1 MCQCRELYILAVMRL
16 RKIKLAGFKS
26 FADPAAI
33 LVSDSL
39 VGIVG
44 PNGCGK
50 SNIIDAVTWVM
61 GESSAKRLRG
71 DALTDVIFNGSSAR
85 QPVGQASVELIFDN
99 ADGKLGGQY
108 ASYSEIAIKRQIDR
122 EADSVY
128 YLNGARCRRKDIQDI
143 FLGTGLGPRS
153 YSIIEQGVISR
164 LIEAK
169 PEELRAFLEEAAG
182 ISKFRERRRETERR
196 IGRARDNMARVT
208 DLRDELGRQLE
219 HLQRQARAAE
229 RYQKLKGE
237 ERRLKAE
244 LLALNWKGLS
254 GQAQAEAEQVR
265 GQENRVEEAV
275 AVLRRIEGEMETLRD
290 QHASATES
298 LNQAQS
304 KFYQIGGEIS
314 QLEQRISHNEE
325 RAKDLRAEI
334 DKGRETERE
343 SQRQLEGDKKKL
355 SGLLDEARLLE
366 PQLKGSEERS
376 DAAHEALGQAEG
388 AMQGWQHEWDALN
401 QALADADRQIEGD
414 GARLEAIETGL
425 DDLEQRRRK
434 LRQEAQGLDLKG
446 LKSQLDQLAASE
458 SELANL
464 LGEERDEQRR
474 TQDSLQQFR
483 GELALINSQVGELRG
498 DYQKNENKIASLE
511 ALQYGDAV
519 HCQEALRQWLSALGL
534 EQAPRLIESVE
545 VEAGWEAAFEM
556 VAGRHLQNIGV
567 SDLAKV
573 GDAAASLEAGRAGAL
588 LDQAGAL
595 EYALKPYPRLVDK
608 VRASFSLEAALG
620 RVYVAEDLAQ
630 ARKICE
636 ELDENESVATRDG
649 VWMNNYWIS
658 IDRPGEETAGML
670 SREQELSRLKRQQV
684 KLAED
689 IKALEDSAAEKDG
702 LISGAEQKLRGLQG
716 QLNERQELSTSTQA
730 RHTEFKTR
738 FEQAEGRSGQIEK
751 ELRELEL
758 QEQEHREETKT
769 LKGRLGRDRDER
781 EQLRRQRQTLEGL
794 RAERQQVLDE
804 ARDQWQ
810 SAHKRS
816 HEIALRLEAFRSQ
829 RAALEQAIERSEA
842 QVSGFRERG
851 RELEARVA
859 SQAAPL
865 RELQQALDAKLEDKL
880 SAESELSTARDNL
893 QRQATQLREKEQ
905 ERNEGDQ
912 AAQARRD
919 QLEAA
924 KVDSRD
930 TQVKLQLV
938 KEQLEAGGQSPQA
951 LLEDLDDAA
960 TETAWQESI
969 DSLERKIQRLGAIN
983 LAAIGEYE
991 QLSER
996 KTYLDSQHEDLS
1008 TALETLEGAMRK
1020 IDKETRT
1027 RFKETFDRLNDNL
1040 KENFPLLFGGGH
1052 ACLEMTEQDL
1062 LETGVTVM
1070 ARPPGKKNSNIH
1082 LLSGGEKALTAVALV
1097 FSIFQLNPAP
1107 FCILDEVDAPLDD
1120 NNVSRFIEL
1129 VKRMSQEVQ
1138 FIIVTHNKI
1147 TMELTK
1153 QLLGVT
1159 MHEAGVSRL
1168 VSVDIDEAVE
1178 MAESA

>member
-1 MCQCRELYILAVMRL
+1 MRL

-71 DALTDVIFNGSSAR
+71 DALTDVIFNGSNAR

-108 ASYSEIAIKRQIDR
+108 ANYSEIAIKRQIER
-122 EADSVY
+122 EADSIY

-196 IGRARDNMARVT
+196 ISRARDNMARVT

-244 LLALNWKGLS
+244 LLALNWQDLS
-254 GQAQAEAEQVR
+254 TQAQGEADQVR
-265 GQENRVEEAV
+265 AQETRVEEAA
-275 AVLRRIEGEMETLRD
+275 AVLRRIETEIEGLRED
-290 QHASATES
+290 YASATES

-304 KFYQIGGEIS
+304 KFYQIGGKIS
-314 QLEQRISHNEE
+314 QLEQQISHNEE
-325 RAKDLRAEI
+325 RAKDLKAEI
-334 DKGRETERE
+334 DKGRETEGE
-343 SQRQLEGDKKKL
+343 SQRQLEGDKKEL
-355 SGLLDEARLLE
+355 AGLLDEAQVLE
-366 PQLKGSEERS
+366 PQLKGSEARS
-376 DAAHEALGQAEG
+376 NAAYDALGQAEK

-401 QALADADRQIEGD
+401 QALADADKQIEVD

-425 DDLEQRRRK
+425 DDLKQRRRK
-434 LRQEAQGLDLKG
+434 LGKEANELDLKG
-446 LKSQLDQLAASE
+446 LKSQLDQLRVSE
-458 SELANL
+458 SESANIL
-464 LGEERDEQRR
+464 REGRDEQRR

-483 GELALINSQVGELRG
+483 GELALINSQVAELRE

-511 ALQYGDAV
+511 ALQYGDAAD
-519 HCQEALRQWLSALGL
+519 CQEALRQWLSALGL

-545 VEAGWEAAFEM
+545 VEEGWEAAFEM

-573 GDAAASLEAGRAGAL
+573 GDAAANLEAGRAGAL

-595 EYALKPYPRLVDK
+595 KYAPKPYPRLVNK

-658 IDRPGEETAGML
+658 IDRPGEESAGML

-684 KLAED
+684 KLGED
-689 IKALEDSAAEKDG
+689 IKALEDSAAEKNG

-716 QLNERQELSTSTQA
+716 QLHEQQELSTSTQA

-738 FEQAEGRSGQIEK
+738 FEQAEGRSGQIAQ
-751 ELRELEL
+751 EL
-758 QEQEHREETKT
+758 QELERQEQAHQEETKT
-769 LKGRLGRDRDER
+769 LQGRLEGERNER
-781 EQLRRQRQTLEGL
+781 EQLHRQRQALEGL

-804 ARDQWQ
+804 AREQWQ
-810 SAHKRS
+810 NAHKRS

-829 RAALEQAIERSEA
+829 RAALEQAIKRSET
-842 QVSGFRERG
+842 QVSDFRERG
-851 RELEARVA
+851 RELEDKVA

-865 RELQQALDAKLEDKL
+865 RKLQQALEAKLEDKL
-880 SAESELSTARDNL
+880 GAESELSTARDRL
-893 QRQATQLREKEQ
+893 QGQATRLREKEQ

-912 AAQARRD
+912 AAQERRD
-919 QLEAA
+919 QLEVA

-930 TQVKLQLV
+930 TQVKLQMV

-951 LLEDLDDAA
+951 LLEDLDEAA
-960 TETAWQESI
+960 TETLWRENI
-969 DSLERKIQRLGAIN
+969 ESLERKIQRLGAIN
-983 LAAIGEYE
+983 LAAIAEYE

-1020 IDKETRT
+1020 IDKETRS
-1027 RFKETFDRLNDNL
+1027 RFKETFDKLNDNL

-1120 NNVSRFIEL
+1120 NNVGRFIEL
-1129 VKRMSQEVQ
+1129 VKKMSQEVQ

-1147 TMELTK
+1147 TMEFTN

-1159 MHEAGVSRL
+1159 MREAGVSRL

-1178 MAESA
+1178 MASSA